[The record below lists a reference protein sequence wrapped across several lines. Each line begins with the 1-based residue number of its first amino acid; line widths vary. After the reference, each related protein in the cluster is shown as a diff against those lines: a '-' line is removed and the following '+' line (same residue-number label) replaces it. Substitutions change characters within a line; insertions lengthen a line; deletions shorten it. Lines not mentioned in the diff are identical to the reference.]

1 MCERNP
7 AALMTY
13 GVQALFIDFS
23 NAFDLLKPDILA
35 NKLLFMRIN
44 PSLITLVLS
53 FLSQRK
59 QCVRYQTSRSPYLPV
74 TLGGPQGTFLGLTL
88 WNIYALDLDSGDKV
102 IKYADDTT
110 TYRSGKKSDIDVNL
124 AVIEETASS
133 MYVCQNS
140 IQYST
145 NSVV

>member
-1 MCERNP
+1 
-7 AALMTY
+7 
-13 GVQALFIDFS
+13 
-23 NAFDLLKPDILA
+23 
-35 NKLLFMRIN
+35 MRIN

-53 FLSQRK
+53 FLSQRTR
-59 QCVRYQTSRSPYLPV
+59 CVRHQTSRSPYLPV
-74 TLGGPQGTFLGLTL
+74 TLGVPQGTFLGLTL

-102 IKYADDTT
+102 IKYNDDTT
-110 TYRSGKKSDIDVNL
+110 TYRGVKKSDVDVNL